1 MLIIYKSIAD
11 TQFLSN
17 NSLIYFWESFH
28 MVKFQT
34 RR

>member
-1 MLIIYKSIAD
+1 MLIICKSIAD

-17 NSLIYFWESFH
+17 NWFIYFWESFNK
-28 MVKFQT
+28 VQFQT

>member
-1 MLIIYKSIAD
+1 MLIISKSIAD

-17 NSLIYFWESFH
+17 NSLIYFWQSFH
-28 MVKFQT
+28 MMKFHT

>member
-1 MLIIYKSIAD
+1 MLIICKSIAD

-17 NSLIYFWESFH
+17 NSFIYLWETFH

-34 RR
+34 HS